1 MSDARAIA
9 FLCTDWRR
17 AIILQELAGDD
28 VPETLPAA
36 VQEEYE
42 TFGARVDEWR
52 ERATIYL
59 VPLVDQAA
67 GALSEDDRVTAAS
80 ELAMWTASA
89 EVDEEVSGWMPPGD
103 EDEPPAAKRSR
114 ATEGSGDSGGTT
126 QAKPK
131 PKPGPKRKTKKDKMT
146 VNVGSKFTPTLLSQ
160 YVTAAGESGDGR
172 QKRKRT
178 EQSKVSHSKE
188 WNEINSVQIE
198 LPSSLPKTIRDHA
211 GMKAATEVE
220 NSLRKLQAEDAL
232 DELRTLLITSYGLNS
247 DRRRLAGQKATTRA
261 LNALK
266 RKWMQIRVAAGKY
279 RRVRTI
285 MVALGMNEDD
295 ETFMPLRREDVKAF
309 AMFTGEEQL
318 GDSKKMPSWIWE
330 KINFLGAQGE
340 GKVREYCIE
349 GTLVWISSANSY

>member
-1 MSDARAIA
+1 MSVAGAAA
-9 FLCTDWRR
+9 FVCTDGRR
-17 AIILQELAGDD
+17 AILLQELSGDD

-42 TFGARVDEWR
+42 TFGTRVDEWR
-52 ERATIYL
+52 VRATIYL
-59 VPLVDQAA
+59 VPLVDQAV
-67 GALSEDDRVTAAS
+67 GALSEDERVAAAS
-80 ELAMWTASA
+80 ELAMWTVSA

-103 EDEPPAAKRSR
+103 EDETPAAKRQR
-114 ATEGSGDSGGTT
+114 GAEGAGDSGKTK
-126 QAKPK
+126 AKPK
-131 PKPGPKRKTKKDKMT
+131 PRPRRKTKTGKMT
-146 VNVGSKFTPTLLSQ
+146 ANVGSKFTPTLLSQ
-160 YVTAAGESGDGR
+160 YVPAASESAR

-178 EQSKVSHSKE
+178 GESKISHSKE
-188 WNEINSVQIE
+188 WEEINSVQIE
-198 LPSSLPKTIRDHA
+198 LPSSLSKTIRDHA

-220 NSLRKLQAEDAL
+220 FSLRKLQAEDAL

-285 MVALGMNEDD
+285 MLALGMD
-295 ETFMPLRREDVKAF
+295 EKDGTFLPLRREDVKAF

-330 KINFLGAQGE
+330 KINFLSAQGE

-349 GTLVWISSANSY
+349 GK